1 MLYILYSNIDDL
13 INYLFI
19 HCFVFVSFSVQ
30 PTKRGMG
37 GRRPKNASNLSP
49 EEEEKRKIRRERN
62 KLAAA
67 RCRKRR
73 VDQTNELTD
82 KVDQLEKDKSK
93 LQQEIQELQ
102 LMKDD
107 LEFCLENHRA
117 QCRLQMNGAVGGAIE
132 RNNKNQLPPQFK
144 QPHPSS
150 LATLSDKIK
159 LEAAVK
165 VEPIDEDGDAINA
178 PPAKRIFLSSAN
190 PVIGATINATVTGH
204 LLNTQLANTKPS
216 RPSSLNVPLT
226 MTPSQALGLNKNI
239 TDMAG
244 VQISTPSNGVMFN
257 FDSLMDGGTGLTPV
271 SQPLLPTCS
280 TQNKNP
286 LDLAT
291 PTSEPSKLVSL

>member
-1 MLYILYSNIDDL
+1 
-13 INYLFI
+13 
-19 HCFVFVSFSVQ
+19 
-30 PTKRGMG
+30 MG
-37 GRRPKNASNLSP
+37 GRRAKKISNLTP
-49 EEEEKRKIRRERN
+49 EEEEKRRVRRERN

-82 KVDQLEKDKSK
+82 KVEILEKERSK
-93 LQQEIQELQ
+93 LQQEIQDLQ

-117 QCRLQMNGAVGGAIE
+117 QCRLQLNGGLNAIID
-132 RNNKNQLPPQFK
+132 RNAKVSQQFK
-144 QPHPSS
+144 QPTSS
-150 LATLSDKIK
+150 AISYDKIK
-159 LEAAVK
+159 VESVK
-165 VEPIDEDGDAINA
+165 VEPIDDEGDDIGA

-190 PVIGATINATVTGH
+190 PVISATTNSLNAQTT
-204 LLNTQLANTKPS
+204 AAKPS

-226 MTPSQALGLNKNI
+226 MTPSQALGLNRNI

-271 SQPLLPTCS
+271 AQPILPNCS
-280 TQNKNP
+280 TQMKSP

-291 PTSEPSKLVSL
+291 PTSEPSKLCSL

>member
-1 MLYILYSNIDDL
+1 
-13 INYLFI
+13 
-19 HCFVFVSFSVQ
+19 
-30 PTKRGMG
+30 MG

-49 EEEEKRKIRRERN
+49 EEEEKRNIRRERN

-73 VDQTNELTD
+73 VDQTNELTE
-82 KVDQLEKDKSK
+82 KVEQLEKDKSK

-117 QCRLQMNGAVGGAIE
+117 QCQLQMNGSLGGTIE
-132 RNNKNQLPPQFK
+132 RTNKIPMPQQFK

-150 LATLSDKIK
+150 LTLAEKIK
-159 LEAAVK
+159 LESVK
-165 VEPIDEDGDAINA
+165 VEPLDDDGEAISA

-190 PVIGATINATVTGH
+190 PIIGATINASTIGH
-204 LLNTQLANTKPS
+204 AINTQLAAAGKPS

-226 MTPSQALGLNKNI
+226 MTPSQVLGLNKNI
-239 TDMAG
+239 TDIAG

-271 SQPLLPTCS
+271 SQPLMPTCS
-280 TQNKNP
+280 TQNKSP

>member
-1 MLYILYSNIDDL
+1 
-13 INYLFI
+13 
-19 HCFVFVSFSVQ
+19 
-30 PTKRGMG
+30 MG

-73 VDQTNELTD
+73 VDQTNELTE

-117 QCRLQMNGAVGGAIE
+117 QCRLQVNGNASLGGSIDHH
-132 RNNKNQLPPQFK
+132 NNKSQMAPQQFK
-144 QPHPSS
+144 QPHPT
-150 LATLSDKIK
+150 TLTLTDKIK
-159 LEAAVK
+159 VEAVK
-165 VEPIDEDGDAINA
+165 VEPLDDDGEAINA
-178 PPAKRIFLSSAN
+178 PPPAKRIFLSSAN
-190 PVIGATINATVTGH
+190 PVIGATINAMAGQT
-204 LLNTQLANTKPS
+204 LNTQFVGAKPS

-226 MTPSQALGLNKNI
+226 LTPSQALGLNKNI
-239 TDMAG
+239 TDIAG

-257 FDSLMDGGTGLTPV
+257 FDSMMDGGTGLTPV
-271 SQPLLPTCS
+271 SQPLMPTCS
-280 TQNKNP
+280 TQNKSP

>member
-1 MLYILYSNIDDL
+1 
-13 INYLFI
+13 
-19 HCFVFVSFSVQ
+19 
-30 PTKRGMG
+30 MG

-49 EEEEKRKIRRERN
+49 EEEEKRKVRRERN

-93 LQQEIQELQ
+93 LQQEIQDLQ

-117 QCRLQMNGAVGGAIE
+117 QCRLQLNGALAGPIE
-132 RNNKNQLPPQFK
+132 RSNKIQNQMQQQFK

-150 LATLSDKIK
+150 LALAEKIK
-159 LEAAVK
+159 VEAVK
-165 VEPIDEDGDAINA
+165 VEPIDDDSEAINA

-190 PVIGATINATVTGH
+190 PIIGATINAATAGH
-204 LLNTQLANTKPS
+204 LLNTQLAAARPS

-239 TDMAG
+239 TDIAG

-271 SQPLLPTCS
+271 SQPLMPNCS
-280 TQNKNP
+280 TQNKSP

>member
-1 MLYILYSNIDDL
+1 
-13 INYLFI
+13 
-19 HCFVFVSFSVQ
+19 
-30 PTKRGMG
+30 MG

-49 EEEEKRKIRRERN
+49 EEEEKRKVRRERN

-73 VDQTNELTD
+73 VDQTNELTE
-82 KVDQLEKDKSK
+82 KVEQLEKDKSK
-93 LQQEIQELQ
+93 LQQEITELQ

-117 QCRLQMNGAVGGAIE
+117 QCRLQINGSLAGSIE
-132 RNNKNQLPPQFK
+132 RTNKNQLAPQQFK
-144 QPHPSS
+144 QPNISS
-150 LATLSDKIK
+150 LQAVEKIK
-159 LEAAVK
+159 VESVK
-165 VEPIDEDGDAINA
+165 QEPLDDDGDVINA

-190 PVIGATINATVTGH
+190 PVIGATIATS
-204 LLNTQLANTKPS
+204 LNTQSIAARPS

-226 MTPSQALGLNKNI
+226 MTPAQALGLHKNI
-239 TDMAG
+239 TDIAG

-271 SQPLLPTCS
+271 SQPLMPTCS
-280 TQNKNP
+280 TQNKSP